1 MAHSHHHEALEGV
14 DPGGGGGPRWRQALA
29 ALRYRD
35 FRLVWTTSIFSSA
48 ARWVQQVSLGWLAFD
63 LTDSAALLGVL
74 LFVYQAPTFALSPL
88 VGVLVD
94 RVDRRRLLIVSQ
106 SAMAAVAVLLALD
119 ISLGYVQVWHLYVFA
134 IVSGVESTI
143 IHVVRQALIPAV
155 VPREALLNAISLN
168 SAALTSTR
176 IVGPFLAGLLIV
188 GVGVQGNFLIQAVLL
203 TCVAIAA
210 FPLRVKPLEPESGER
225 SADGSIR
232 QDIAIALRFI
242 WSLPVLRVQ
251 FAIQYLMLFLAMPF
265 SNFLPVWAADVLSL
279 KADGLGV
286 LYSAAGI
293 GALVGT
299 LALASAG
306 NVRRKGLLM
315 GTVTVGLGLAYLGH
329 GPLFPAPRVAGA
341 ARRHGGHAVHVLR
354 PQHDP
359 RAEPHPRR
367 LAGQGNEHLQRRPRH
382 DRHGLPDHGHHRRAF
397 RHPADD
403 RRPRRSRRRPRGPRP
418 RRRPLP
424 PPRLTAR

>member
-1 MAHSHHHEALEGV
+1 MAHSHDHHQAPIGV
-14 DPGGGGGPRWRQALA
+14 EQGEGGGPRWRQALS
-29 ALRYRD
+29 ALRYHD

-74 LFVYQAPTFALSPL
+74 LFVYQAPTFVLSPL
-88 VGVLVD
+88 IGVLVD

-155 VPREALLNAISLN
+155 VPRAALLNAISLN

-188 GVGVQGNFLIQAVLL
+188 GVGVEGNFLIQAALL

-251 FAIQYLMLFLAMPF
+251 FTIQYLMLFLAMPF
-265 SNFLPVWAADVLSL
+265 SNFLPVWAANVLDL
-279 KADGLGV
+279 EADGLGV

-306 NVRRKGLLM
+306 NVQRKGLLM
-315 GTVTVGLGLAYLGH
+315 GAVTVALGLAYLGM
-329 GPLFPAPRVAGA
+329 GLSSLLLVSLVLLAVMGATQSMFSALNMTLVQTRVPDGLQG
-341 ARRHGGHAVHVLR
+341 RVMSIFNVGHAMIAIGSLTMGIIVELFGIQLMTVGLGVVVAVL
-354 PQHDP
+354 
-359 RAEPHPRR
+359 AV
-367 LAGQGNEHLQRRPRH
+367 LA
-382 DRHGLPDHGHHRRAF
+382 
-397 RHPADD
+397 
-403 RRPRRSRRRPRGPRP
+403 
-418 RRRPLP
+418 
-424 PPRLTAR
+424 LTAVPSLRRV

>member
-1 MAHSHHHEALEGV
+1 MAHSHHHHQAPIGV
-14 DPGGGGGPRWRQALA
+14 EHGEGGGPRWRQALS
-29 ALRYRD
+29 ALRYHD

-74 LFVYQAPTFALSPL
+74 LFVYQAPTFVLSPL
-88 VGVLVD
+88 IGVLVD

-134 IVSGVESTI
+134 VVSGIESAI
-143 IHVVRQALIPAV
+143 IHVVRQALIPSV

-188 GVGVQGNFLIQAVLL
+188 TIGVEGNFLIQAALL

-210 FPLRVKPLEPESGER
+210 FPLRVKPPEHESGEH
-225 SADGSIR
+225 AEDGSIR
-232 QDIAIALRFI
+232 QEIAIALRFI
-242 WSLPVLRVQ
+242 WSLDVLRVQ
-251 FAIQYLMLFLAMPF
+251 FAMQYLVLLLAMPF
-265 SNFLPVWAADVLSL
+265 SNFLPVWAANVLDL
-279 KADGLGV
+279 EADGLGV

-306 NVRRKGLLM
+306 NVPRKGLLM
-315 GTVTVGLGLAYLGH
+315 GAVTVALGLAYLGM
-329 GPLFPAPRVAGA
+329 GLSSLLVVSLVLLAVMGATQSVFSALNMTLVQTRVPDGLQGRVMSIFNVGHVMIAIGSLTMGIIVELVGIQMMTVGIGVLVAVLAVIALA
-341 ARRHGGHAVHVLR
+341 ALPTLRRV
-354 PQHDP
+354 
-359 RAEPHPRR
+359 
-367 LAGQGNEHLQRRPRH
+367 
-382 DRHGLPDHGHHRRAF
+382 
-397 RHPADD
+397 
-403 RRPRRSRRRPRGPRP
+403 
-418 RRRPLP
+418 
-424 PPRLTAR
+424 